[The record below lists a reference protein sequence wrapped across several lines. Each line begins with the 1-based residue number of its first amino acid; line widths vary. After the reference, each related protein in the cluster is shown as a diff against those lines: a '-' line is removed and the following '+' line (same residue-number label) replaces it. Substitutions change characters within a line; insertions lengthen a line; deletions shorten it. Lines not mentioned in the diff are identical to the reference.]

1 MKKNTGINDLPEK
14 ITVGVTPYLEKYDL
28 QDDQLLIH
36 FTTDAMVQIDLET
49 FLLKNKLEKF
59 QVDGKK
65 TFARNS
71 SEKTLRTSK
80 LVEPALPVWVRLKQP
95 VQGPYQLQ
103 KFLNEFL
110 VANSTIVRI
119 VTPIYYLEGQ
129 GEQTASSP
137 TDSLVIKFDK
147 NIDEKKIEEMIGD
160 LEANYDLQYDEEL
173 SKKLK
178 SFHYFR
184 VKNPIDFQKG
194 ELSYI
199 GIKKKLSSVEGIAS
213 VNFEWIAV
221 NGYLF
226 SFADDPYLSSQWNL
240 RQIQAP
246 IQSGDV
252 FRTMSNSSGIYLAIV
267 DSGFDLDH
275 EDLKFSPNDD
285 VTRNYTHFNAEEAQL
300 NRREP
305 YYAGPSIFPHGTLVA
320 GAAAASMNN
329 GRGIGSVAGGC
340 EIMPV
345 RIGVIITDIR
355 VALGLNWARGHRAKV
370 VNLSLRCVATEAI
383 VDTIQD
389 TWDSGLVICAA
400 TGNNAGN
407 TSSPPICFPAQ
418 HTNVIAVGAS
428 DREDQRK
435 RRRTTPYESEC
446 WASQY
451 GQELDV
457 IAPGVLIW
465 TTDERGIFGWNQ
477 NNGGRYTDPPWCID
491 YPSCGDLAG
500 NYLSVFGGTSA
511 SSPQVAGLA
520 MLLFTRDP
528 SLTNQQVRNIIEQT
542 CDKVSPEI
550 YAYHSD
556 ASHPNGTWNEEV
568 GYGRINCSAALSKA
582 SSPPLGSPQTVP
594 TSSGSNPRS
603 TLSTTPQIPLSM
615 SSQITKLASIGET
628 ASRIVLV
635 FAKNSPIDPNTGQP
649 AADGTEGI
657 YKLDLDKNNP
667 LPDIERIPLLE
678 NASKVVPPSFYN
690 NKDITL
696 LAITT
701 DTITEQVGVSYV
713 TADPNNSATSDIF
726 FSGKIIGDIY
736 HHCPLTPKPVA
747 GRINN
752 IAGKFY
758 TDGDHFVTFYNFVA
772 NGVDNLG
779 WLGRH

>member
-1 MKKNTGINDLPEK
+1 MKHAGINDIPEK
-14 ITVGVTPYLEKYDL
+14 IIVGIAPYLEKYDL
-28 QDDQLLIH
+28 QNDQFLIH
-36 FTTDAMVQIDLET
+36 FATGAIVQIDLET
-49 FLLKNKLEKF
+49 FLSKNDLEKF
-59 QVDGKK
+59 QVNGKNS
-65 TFARNS
+65 FARHS
-71 SEKTLRTSK
+71 SRKNLRPSKVEEPTL
-80 LVEPALPVWVRLKQP
+80 PIWVRLKQP
-95 VQGPYQLQ
+95 IQGPNQIQ
-103 KFLNEFL
+103 KFLSKFL
-110 VANSTIVRI
+110 ADNSTIVRF

-137 TDSLVIKFDK
+137 TDSLVIKFEE
-147 NIDEKKIEEMIGD
+147 NIDQKKIKEMIGE
-160 LEANYDLQYDEEL
+160 LEAQYSLEYDEEL
-173 SKKLK
+173 SQNLK
-178 SFHYFR
+178 PFHYFR
-184 VKNPIDFQKG
+184 VNNPVDLQKG
-194 ELSYI
+194 ELTYI
-199 GIKKKLSSVEGIAS
+199 GIKKKVSSVPGIAS

-221 NGYLF
+221 NGYLL
-226 SFADDPYLSSQWNL
+226 SMADDPYLASQWNL
-240 RQIQAP
+240 RQIHAP

-252 FRTMSNSSGIYLAIV
+252 SRTVTNSTRIYLAII

-285 VTRNYTHFNAEEAQL
+285 ATRNYTHFNAEEFQL
-300 NRREP
+300 HRGEP

-320 GAAAASMNN
+320 GAAAATMNN

-355 VALGLNWARGHRAKV
+355 VALGLNWASGHGAKV
-370 VNLSLRCVATEAI
+370 VNLSLRCVATEAL
-383 VDTIQD
+383 VDAIQN
-389 TWDSGLVICAA
+389 TWNSGLVICAA

-407 TSSPPICFPAQ
+407 TSTPPICFPAQ
-418 HTNVIAVGAS
+418 HANVIAVGAS

-435 RRRTTPYESEC
+435 RRRTTPFESEC

-457 IAPGVLIW
+457 MAPGVLIW

-477 NNGGRYTDPPWCID
+477 NNGGRYIDPPWCID

-500 NYLSVFGGTSA
+500 NYISVFGGTSA

-520 MLLFTRDP
+520 LLLFTRDQP
-528 SLTNQQVRNIIEQT
+528 LSNQQVRDIIEQT
-542 CDKVSPEI
+542 CDRVSPEI
-550 YAYHSD
+550 YTYHID
-556 ASHPNGTWNEEV
+556 ASHPNGLWNEEV
-568 GYGRINCSAALSKA
+568 GYGRINCSAALSRVG
-582 SSPPLGSPQTVP
+582 SPPLGSPQIVP
-594 TSSGSNPRS
+594 ASPGSNPRS
-603 TLSTTPQIPLSM
+603 HLSTTPQIPLPM

-628 ASRIVLV
+628 ATRIVLV
-635 FAKNSPIDPNTGQP
+635 FAKNAPIDPNTGQP
-649 AADGTEGI
+649 APDGTEGI

-690 NKDITL
+690 NQDISL
-696 LAITT
+696 LSITT
-701 DTITEQVGVSYV
+701 DKIAEQVGVSYV
-713 TADPNNSATSDIF
+713 TPDPNNSATSDIF

-747 GRINN
+747 GKITN